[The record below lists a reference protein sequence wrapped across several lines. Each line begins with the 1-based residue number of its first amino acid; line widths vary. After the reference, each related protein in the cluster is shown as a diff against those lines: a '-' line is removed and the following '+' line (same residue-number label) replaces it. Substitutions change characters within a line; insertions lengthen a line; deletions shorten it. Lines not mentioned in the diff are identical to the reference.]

1 MKRASVLTDWAEQS
15 SAVLSDP
22 NLAIRLVRRCNNSGE
37 YLLAIEIAE
46 TVLRES
52 KEHIDA
58 GTQLT
63 LQQQLVLALARA
75 GLVARARTLIEKLH
89 LAGVNDGETLGLL
102 GSVYKALSGK
112 AETSDEKLQLLSEA
126 RKVYQSGFDKARS
139 AYCAINAAALSVF
152 LGDLEAA
159 KLLAEGALTA
169 ESQGDPYWNT
179 ATIAEANLILGR
191 LDQARQGYA
200 DASKLVG
207 DNWAGLASTRR
218 QCRLLCFKL
227 HGRRDFL
234 DDCFLSGT
242 VAFFAGHIV
251 DAVDRAQPRF
261 PTSAIQSVGER
272 IQAWIDKNAIR
283 FTYSSA
289 ACGADILFLE
299 AAQAAH
305 AETHIILPFQKED
318 FVNISVRL
326 RGEEWVARFEA
337 VAENA
342 SLTVLSDDVPDFRA
356 GSFEFTNR
364 MIAARAAA
372 RAIAYD
378 IPLRALAVWDGQT
391 GDSSGGTAD
400 AVAYWAQ
407 TRIQVDVIHPTNPQ
421 LDSPYD
427 PDNPPPQRPFP
438 AIYTASPRQVA
449 TTMAALLY
457 LRFKGYESLQER
469 DFLPFSQRL
478 IEAVAQAMALKGWCP
493 ARYGFGGHYLLVW
506 NKVRDAGIAAIEF
519 KSLLQAAVQEPNL
532 KVAPILCLHSAALQL
547 TVNPILNQYTHEGT
561 AISKV
566 QALSQILEPGNVFA
580 TEPFAE
586 FTAFE
591 KVRDFTCEYAG
602 TVGVSKKS
610 RGTRIYQV
618 SK

>member
-1 MKRASVLTDWAEQS
+1 MKQASVLTDWAERS
-15 SAVLSDP
+15 LAILSDP
-22 NLAIRLVRRCNNSGE
+22 NLAIQSVKRCNNSGE

-46 TVLRES
+46 TVL
-52 KEHIDA
+52 KENKGHLDA

-63 LQQQLVLALARA
+63 LQQQLVLALART
-75 GLVARARTLIEKLH
+75 GLVARARALIEKLH

-102 GSVYKALSGK
+102 GSVYKVLSGK
-112 AETSDEKLQLLSEA
+112 AETPDEKLQLLSQA
-126 RKVYQSGFDKARS
+126 LKFYQSGFDKAGS
-139 AYCAINAAALSVF
+139 AYCAINASALLVL
-152 LGDLEAA
+152 LGDLEAG

-169 ESQGDPYWNT
+169 HPQGEPYWDT
-179 ATIAEANLILGR
+179 ATMAEANLILGR

-207 DNWAGLASTRR
+207 DNWAGFASTRK
-218 QCRLLCFKL
+218 QCRLLCLKL
-227 HGRRDFL
+227 HGRREFL
-234 DDCFLSGT
+234 DDCFPSGT
-242 VAFFAGHIV
+242 VVFFAGHIV

-261 PTSAIQSVGER
+261 PTSAIPSVRER
-272 IQAWIDKNAIR
+272 IQAWIDKNAVR

-299 AAQAAH
+299 AAQAAG
-305 AETHIILPFQKED
+305 ADTHIILPFRKED

-326 RGEEWVARFEA
+326 RGEEWVARFEV

-356 GSFEFTNR
+356 SSFEFTNR

-372 RAIAYD
+372 RAVAYD
-378 IPLRALAVWDGQT
+378 VPLSALAVWDGQT
-391 GDSSGGTAD
+391 GDGSGGTAD
-400 AVAYWAQ
+400 AVVYWAQ
-407 TRIQVDVIHPTNPQ
+407 TQVHVDVIHPTNPQ
-421 LDSPYD
+421 LDRPYD
-427 PDNPPPQRPFP
+427 PDNPPPRSPFP

-457 LRFKGYESLQER
+457 LRFKGYESIQER
-469 DFLPFSQRL
+469 DFQPFSQRL
-478 IEAVAQAMALKGWCP
+478 IEAVAEMMAVRGWCP
-493 ARYGFGGHYLLVW
+493 ARYGFGGHYLFVW

-519 KSLLQAAVQEPNL
+519 NSLLQVAVQETNL
-532 KVAPILCLHSAALQL
+532 KVASILCLHSAALQL

-566 QALSQILEPGNVFA
+566 QALSEILDPGNVFA

-586 FTAFE
+586 FTVFE

-602 TVGVSKKS
+602 TVGVSKES